1 MNACSGGCLNPS
13 GVAAR
18 LRPRCW
24 LALAV
29 FGSIVGGSLCL
40 LAQDGMPQL
49 HTNEADLS
57 EVTRSTTL
65 AVDNPL
71 AVFAFVL
78 GQLPDRVTVYPT
90 ENYYYFRFTVDGVPY
105 AGNIRLAANDRDRG
119 RVHFAYGERPTTW
132 RPEPDTKHVILDAG
146 RGVAVE
152 RLDRLAYRIAHGGK
166 SVVFALN
173 DLTGVS
179 PPAGLLGADETS
191 IGPIYDESGIR
202 FFLVFNARLKL
213 FHYLLDETAPVPDA
227 FFTAKSSDRITVGR
241 RTGFAFYRDDAGR
254 KVLIGVS
261 RREVDLNTM
270 FDGPFD
276 QLPDNFIEGETLR
289 HAIEAVSPEVKG
301 QIDRFGNFAEGGERY
316 LILPYWLYR
325 NIADLT
331 VFHRC
336 AVSRA
341 VKPAEKPRCFVTAVG
356 DSDARSPRPLAL
368 KRR

>member
-1 MNACSGGCLNPS
+1 MNACSGGCPNPS

-18 LRPRCW
+18 LRFW
-24 LALAV
+24 LALLLL
-29 FGSIVGGSLCL
+29 GSIIGGNHCV

-49 HTNEADLS
+49 RTNEADLS

-65 AVDNPL
+65 AVDDPF

-78 GQLPDRVTVYPT
+78 ARLPDRVQVYPT
-90 ENYYYFRFTVDGVPY
+90 ENYYYFRFTLNGVPY

-119 RVHFAYGERPTTW
+119 RVHFAYGERRTTW
-132 RPEPDTKHVILDAG
+132 RVNADTRHVVLDVSH
-146 RGVAVE
+146 GVAVE
-152 RLDRLAYRIAHGGK
+152 KLDRFAYRVAHGDK

-173 DLTGVS
+173 DL
-179 PPAGLLGADETS
+179 AGARPSADMLGAGETF
-191 IGPIYDESGIR
+191 IGPIFDESGVR
-202 FFLVFNARLKL
+202 FFLIFNARLKL
-213 FHYLLDETAPVPDA
+213 FHYLLDETAPAPDA
-227 FFTAKSSDRITVGR
+227 FFTVKSSDRISIGR

-254 KVLIGVS
+254 RILIGVS

-301 QIDRFGNFAEGGERY
+301 QIDRFGNFAGSGDRY
-316 LILPYWLYR
+316 LIQPYWLYR
-325 NIADLT
+325 SLADLT

-341 VKPAEKPRCFVTAVG
+341 VKPADKPRCFVIADHG
-356 DSDARSPRPLAL
+356 AHARNPRPLAL
-368 KRR
+368 KGR